1 MALLQNAGQMPGR
14 AAGVEAGREAHSPTG
29 KNPECQAMGA
39 TLDPVGRVEPL
50 NEAKHEKDLISS
62 VSPKFNTDNSIE
74 ERLKARDRKTERAT
88 Q

>member
-14 AAGVEAGREAHSPTG
+14 AAGVEAGRETHSPTG
-29 KNPECQAMGA
+29 KNPECQARGA

>member
-29 KNPECQAMGA
+29 KNPECQARGA

-62 VSPKFNTDNSIE
+62 VSPKLNTDNSIE
-74 ERLKARDRKTERAT
+74 GRLKARDRKTERAT